1 MNTENT
7 QAQAQAQVQNTDV
20 PATVQA
26 HGYDYSINT
35 TGQTAVPAFTSLD
48 VTTAQG
54 KKKLYNIT
62 NRPDH
67 NISDYIN
74 KDIRVTDI
82 YVDVNPRM
90 NKDKDSE
97 NYGVM
102 EDKPRTVLIDENGES
117 YIAGVS
123 IGVFQAVRE
132 ILRIFGTPDTWTEP
146 LTVRPVT
153 VRTQKGN
160 MLSLE
165 IV

>member
-7 QAQAQAQVQNTDV
+7 QAQAQAQAENVL
-20 PATVQA
+20 ATVQSA
-26 HGYDYSINT
+26 QGYDYSINT
-35 TGQTAVPAFTSLD
+35 TGQPAVPAFTSLD
-48 VTTAQG
+48 VTTAAG

-74 KDIRVTDI
+74 KDIRVKDI

-132 ILRIFGTPDTWTEP
+132 ILRIFGTPDTWSEP

-153 VRTQKGN
+153 VRAPKGN